1 MIITRTPFRI
11 SFAGGG
17 SDLKEYYLNH
27 GGAVVSVSIDKYVY
41 LSAHPYFFKD
51 GFLLKYSQHENVDD
65 IEKINHRIIKQVFKD
80 YSMQGID
87 FNSSAD
93 IPSGTG
99 LGSSSAF
106 TVGLINLCNS
116 YKSLYMS
123 KEDIAKAASEVEIEK
138 LGEPIGKQDQYAC
151 ALGGLNFIEFNSDE
165 TVGVEKI
172 IMRKEKLLE
181 LGKNLLMF
189 YTGSTRSASEI
200 LQKQKQSLLD
210 NTAKVEN
217 LHKMVN
223 LAKDLRKELLNNN
236 PDVMGEILHT
246 GWMYKKELNSMSS
259 NETIDYYYNLAMQNG
274 AMGGKILGAGGGGFL
289 LFYVKEENRENVKN
303 ALKDLR
309 ELDFKFDYAGTSLIY
324 YN

>member
-51 GFLLKYSQHENVDD
+51 GFLLKYSQHEHVDD
-65 IEKINHRIIKQVFKD
+65 VEKISHRIIKQVFKD

-116 YKSLYMS
+116 YKSLYMG
-123 KEDIAKAASEVEIEK
+123 KEDIAKLASEVEIEK

-151 ALGGLNFIEFNSDE
+151 AVGGLNFIEFNPDE
-165 TVGVEKI
+165 TVGIEKI
-172 IMRKEKLLE
+172 IMKKDKLLE

-236 PDVMGEILHT
+236 PDAMGEILHT

-259 NETIDYYYNLAMQNG
+259 NEAIDHYYNLAMQNG
-274 AMGGKILGAGGGGFL
+274 ALGGKVLGAGGGGFL
-289 LFYVKEENRENVKN
+289 LFYVKEENRSNVRN

-309 ELDFKFDYAGTSLIY
+309 ELDFKFDFTGTALIY